1 MLRRV
6 DIEGVAEL
14 SFPVAQVYNEL
25 RELDG
30 YADWLTIVRKV
41 ERVSD
46 QPAWL
51 VDLGAGIGPLRRT
64 KRVRMIRAE
73 DTPPSLV
80 RFKRSETDERDHSA
94 WVLTASLQ
102 SSGDARTHL
111 TMHLHYGGLDWLPL
125 VGLALREEIR
135 RAGPRLGHRLASRA
149 G

>member
-1 MLRRV
+1 M

-14 SFPVAQVYNEL
+14 SFPLVQVYSEL

-30 YADWLTIVRKV
+30 YAAWLSIVRHV
-41 ERVSD
+41 ERVSEE
-46 QPAWL
+46 PAWR
-51 VDLGAGIGPLRRT
+51 VEVGTGVGPLRRT

-73 DTPPSLV
+73 DTPPSRL
-80 RFKRSETDERDHSA
+80 RFERSETDGRDHSA
-94 WVLTASLQ
+94 WVLTACLQ
-102 SSGDARTHL
+102 ASGDARTHL

-135 RAGPRLGHRLASRA
+135 RAGPRLDHRLASTA